1 MVGAARPAIS
11 SFLAGITPCKRSF
24 TSLPEALSPGAIPYF
39 ESRFPLSRM
48 QLIIKRILL
57 VNLYLFRSTN
67 HKTMEQQKNR
77 PDHLLDGTRLT
88 YTYENG
94 SSVEV
99 HFDKGQFHFN
109 WISGPFQGAQGAEGY
124 KCRKIADK
132 VYAVSIFMPNK
143 TFATLIY
150 NFQAMTVC
158 ASVLFTPCTE
168 TEMVMFEGGVID
180 QLELHEA

>member
-1 MVGAARPAIS
+1 MAQAARPA
-11 SFLAGITPCKRSF
+11 FAAFRPGITHRKRSF
-24 TSLPEALSPGAIPYF
+24 TSLPESFAPWAISSF
-39 ESRFPLSRM
+39 ESGFPAYRM
-48 QLIIKRILL
+48 QLIINRILP
-57 VNLYLFRSTN
+57 VNLYLFRRTN
-67 HKTMEQQKNR
+67 HKTMEQQKNHS
-77 PDHLLDGTRLT
+77 DHLLDGTRLT

-109 WISGPFQGAQGAEGY
+109 WISGPFQGAQGAEVY

-132 VYAVSIFMPNK
+132 VYVVSIFMPNK

-150 NFQAMTVC
+150 NFKAMTMC

-180 QLELHEA
+180 HLVLHEA